1 MDKEKMNQ
9 EQFITE
15 YLKFKESCVIVKI
28 FDIDE
33 IIKLFE
39 VFISQNE

>member
-1 MDKEKMNQ
+1 MNQ

-15 YLKFKESCVIVKI
+15 YLKFKDSCVVVKI

-33 IIKLFE
+33 IIKLFNAW
-39 VFISQNE
+39 IQSKNENGN